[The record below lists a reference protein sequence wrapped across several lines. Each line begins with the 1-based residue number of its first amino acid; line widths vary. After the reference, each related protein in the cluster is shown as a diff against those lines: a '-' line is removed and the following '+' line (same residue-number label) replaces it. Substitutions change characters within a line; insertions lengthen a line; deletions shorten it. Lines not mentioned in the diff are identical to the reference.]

1 MDLLYAYDTYQT
13 DINSA
18 YHKRIINRSIR
29 KSKLNDICKEYII
42 KYMADNPTFNMK
54 KLRKKIYDL
63 FFINVSKSTIY
74 RLSDQ
79 II

>member
-18 YHKRIINRSIR
+18 HHKRIINRSIR
-29 KSKLNDICKEYII
+29 KSKLNDISKDYII
-42 KYMADNPTFNMK
+42 KYMANNPTFHMK